1 MKLVL
6 HVKESIWWFNG
17 KLRCIV
23 VLNILWQLG
32 PTDSNLTR
40 HEFMSWNQFGNLQI
54 YLLYC
59 AFYGSLVLMLQIDPV
74 LFQFSLTQHSR
85 FSALTVQLWSTNNNK
100 QQFDSAE
107 VGKSLLSI
115 YITWGK
121 QIVRVSL
128 NLTVRDSYVAVGAAL
143 LWWRDN

>member
-1 MKLVL
+1 
-6 HVKESIWWFNG
+6 
-17 KLRCIV
+17 
-23 VLNILWQLG
+23 
-32 PTDSNLTR
+32 
-40 HEFMSWNQFGNLQI
+40 
-54 YLLYC
+54 
-59 AFYGSLVLMLQIDPV
+59 MLQIDPV